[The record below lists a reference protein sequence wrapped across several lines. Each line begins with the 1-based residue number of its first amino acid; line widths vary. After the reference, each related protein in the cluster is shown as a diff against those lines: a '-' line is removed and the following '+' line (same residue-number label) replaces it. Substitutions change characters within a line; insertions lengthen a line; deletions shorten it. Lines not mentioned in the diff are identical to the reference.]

1 MAFVALL
8 AVVIALPTMTAA
20 ADGSVTA
27 PAANPT
33 GRASLK
39 IVGIDPVAIA
49 GRNFKAGERVRV
61 TAEGRRKTVAAGA
74 RGGFKVVF
82 PEANAC
88 NGFTAVARGAEGS
101 RATVTFAQFSNVH
114 CLEPRSTQSSTVSAQ
129 KAALRVLTREP
140 LTVRGRGFRPAEKVR
155 VFALGSIKRLVR
167 QTTAD
172 ARGTFKASLRL
183 GADHTSHLV
192 IAAVGS
198 EGSRATVTVSRRYI
212 GPPPRE

>member
-1 MAFVALL
+1 MALL
-8 AVVIALPTMTAA
+8 ALLLVLFGLPTAAGGPATA
-20 ADGSVTA
+20 TA
-27 PAANPT
+27 RP
-33 GRASLK
+33 SLK
-39 IVGIDPVAIA
+39 VVAVQPVAVA
-49 GRNFKAGERVRV
+49 GRSFKAGERVRL
-61 TAEGRRKTVAAGA
+61 TADGRRKTVTAGT

-88 NGFTAVARGAEGS
+88 NGFTAVARGSEGS

-114 CLEPRSTQSSTVSAQ
+114 CLEPSSTQSSTAAAQ
-129 KAALRVLTREP
+129 KPALRVLTREP
-140 LTVRGRGFRPAEKVR
+140 LAVRGTGFRPAEKVR

-172 ARGTFKASLRL
+172 TRGTFKASFRL
-183 GADHTSHLV
+183 GADRTSHLV

-198 EGSRATVTVSRRYI
+198 EGSRATVTVRRRYI